1 MPTVARPGCRTRP
14 LEPLNAPLREIAVR
28 VSGVGRGSRV
38 LDVGCGTGTQLERY
52 AAAGCDVAGIDTSP
66 AMLARARE
74 RLGSAADLR
83 LADAQRIPF
92 QDAMFDVVTATLVLH
107 ELRPLEREAVGK
119 EMARVLTDSGR
130 MLVIDFSPG
139 PLHGLKGWGLRGFS
153 VLAELTARHLER
165 SRTFLA
171 EGGVPVD
178 RAARHGSPTHE
189 VCGRRQHG
197 RVRPDPPR
205 EQLSRPLQSQ
215 MRLANGSGCFA
226 GGELAGWSH
235 GNLQRVSSSALWPVW
250 SGPFA
255 LAPQCDRPDLL

>member
-1 MPTVARPGCRTRP
+1 MDEAPVVKKDAYGRLARLQDAA

-92 QDAMFDVVTATLVLH
+92 EDAMFDVVTATLVLH

-153 VLAELTARHLER
+153 VLAELTARHLQR

-171 EGGVPVD
+171 EGGVP
-178 RAARHGSPTHE
+178 
-189 VCGRRQHG
+189 
-197 RVRPDPPR
+197 
-205 EQLSRPLQSQ
+205 
-215 MRLANGSGCFA
+215 RLAELLGMEVQDTKSVA
-226 GGELAGWSH
+226 GGNMAVYVLTRPG
-235 GNLQRVSSSALWPVW
+235 SS
-250 SGPFA
+250 
-255 LAPQCDRPDLL
+255 